1 MGYGIL
7 TFQSSKNQMERFFTE
22 KETVY
27 FDEAGDL
34 AEKILYYNT
43 HDGERAAIAA
53 AGREKYHRIFSGAR
67 VLRFMVET
75 MTGEKYSEDYE
86 WAEEVYR

>member
-7 TFQSSKNQMERFFTE
+7 TFQSSKNQMDRFFSSS
-22 KETVY
+22 ETVY

-34 AEKILYYNT
+34 AEKILYYNA
-43 HDGERAAIAA
+43 HDDERAAIAS
-53 AGREKYHRIFSGAR
+53 AGRAKYHRIFSGAR
-67 VLRFMVET
+67 VLKFMVET
-75 MTGEKYSEDYE
+75 MCAEKYSEEYE